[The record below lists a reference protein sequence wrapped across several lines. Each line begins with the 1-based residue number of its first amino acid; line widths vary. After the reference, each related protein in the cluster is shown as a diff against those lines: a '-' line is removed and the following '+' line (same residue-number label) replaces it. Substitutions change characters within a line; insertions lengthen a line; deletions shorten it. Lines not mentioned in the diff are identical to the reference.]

1 VAHGQR
7 AASGA
12 LALRPRLAGEAEA
25 GGVGLGAVL
34 PGSGLVRLL
43 LVRADERGTAAGSQ
57 RRGAVAVGARGA
69 SAWERP
75 IPPQRTH
82 ADKRPGRVP
91 TKRGGG
97 GGGLFGSVGRE
108 SGRRS
113 QRRACAASSAAV
125 DWGKERQRLPG
136 GPLRT
141 HAGADPRVG
150 LTGPAHEGK
159 KGFDFSEIDFQSTQK
174 SK

>member
-97 GGGLFGSVGRE
+97 EGGGACLDRWGGNPAGAANDGRARHRVRRWIG
-108 SGRRS
+108 GRRGS
-113 QRRACAASSAAV
+113 DCQVGHCGRTRV
-125 DWGKERQRLPG
+125 RIPG
-136 GPLRT
+136 G
-141 HAGADPRVG
+141 
-150 LTGPAHEGK
+150 TG
-159 KGFDFSEIDFQSTQK
+159 
-174 SK
+174 